1 MRPSVRLIH
10 ALRSSMPIIII
21 GAFVVVGVQA
31 ADLKEVT
38 VIAPTIKTVG
48 RDASGAPIH
57 QVTASARVQYNPI
70 MLTTNSG
77 RALLQYKISQVAQKL
92 CREIGN
98 VAINTAEDEGT
109 CVKRAVDGTKV
120 QLAAAMAQQKVG

>member
-1 MRPSVRLIH
+1 MRLPVRLIH

-48 RDASGAPIH
+48 RDASGTPIH

-98 VAINTAEDEGT
+98 VAINPAEDEGT

>member
-1 MRPSVRLIH
+1 MRTSVRLIH
-10 ALRSSMPIIII
+10 ALRSSMPLIII

-38 VIAPTIKTVG
+38 VMAPTVKTIG
-48 RDASGAPIH
+48 HDASGAPIH

-77 RALLQYKISQVAQKL
+77 RALLQYKISEVARKL
-92 CREIGN
+92 CRQIDS
-98 VAINTAEDEGT
+98 VAIYPAEDEST
-109 CVKRAVDGTKV
+109 CVLRAVDGTKV
-120 QLAAAMAQQKVG
+120 QIAAAMAQQKVG

>member
-1 MRPSVRLIH
+1 MRTSVRLIH
-10 ALRSSMPIIII
+10 ALRRSMPLFII

-38 VIAPTIKTVG
+38 VMAPTIKTVG
-48 RDASGAPIH
+48 RDSSGAPIR

-77 RALLQYKISQVAQKL
+77 RALLQYKISEVARKL
-92 CREIGN
+92 CREIGT
-98 VAINTAEDEGT
+98 VAINPAEDEGT
-109 CVKRAVDGTKV
+109 CVQRAVAGTKV
-120 QLAAAMAQQKVG
+120 QIAAAMAQQKVG